1 LRIHDATFDDVG
13 IYSCFARTSGGQS
26 EETAWLT
33 VMQPPSVRVE
43 PRELFSVEGTTF
55 TLKCITTGV
64 PKPEVTWFFRGFLK
78 FSENNV
84 ILATI
89 FEVPRYFLIQ
99 NSTLAK
105 EMN

>member
-1 LRIHDATFDDVG
+1 MRIHDATFDDVG

-26 EETAWLT
+26 EESAWLT

-43 PRELFSVEGTTF
+43 PRELYSVEGTTF

-78 FSENNV
+78 LSENNV

-89 FEVPRYFLIQ
+89 F
-99 NSTLAK
+99 
-105 EMN
+105 